1 MVIIYLFITIIFLI
15 GFLSFRKVIF
25 LNQRPGIITHA
36 IFLCLGWIM
45 LSILIGLF
53 LLFDDLEGSK
63 EAVRAIEHRIET
75 AALLMTSGFVLF
87 FLLFLLLKKLNSGVR
102 K

>member
-1 MVIIYLFITIIFLI
+1 MVIIYILITIIFLI
-15 GFLSFRKVIF
+15 GLVSVRKMILSNQCSDIIVSSLFLV
-25 LNQRPGIITHA
+25 A
-36 IFLCLGWIM
+36 AWIM

-53 LLFDDLEGSK
+53 LLFDDLEASK
-63 EAVRAIEHRIET
+63 EAVRAIEHRIKT

-87 FLLFLLLKKLNSGVR
+87 YFLFLLLKKLSSSVR